1 MNATR
6 ERNVPTVTPSRAAP
20 WMAIAIG
27 AVVFSASAA
36 AATDCEGLA
45 GKNFGDASIT
55 AANSI
60 APPFNIAGKD
70 PPTPVS
76 VNKPFCRVEGVLKP
90 SADSDIK
97 FEVWLPPE
105 SAWNGKYQGV
115 GNGGFAGSL
124 IYRSMDR
131 SLEAGYAVSGTDTG
145 HSGGPLDAAWALGH
159 PEKIVDFGWRA
170 IHETAAVS
178 KAIIEAYYGKPPV
191 HAYFSGCSNG
201 GREALMEA
209 QRFPRDYDGIV
220 AGAPAN
226 FWTKLLTNAVWTEQ
240 ALNQPNGWL
249 SPEKLL
255 IVTKAVLAI
264 CHGEGGYLDDP
275 AQCHFDPSSLVCKV
289 GESSEC
295 LSESEVVT
303 LRKIYSGAEDA
314 DGKSIF
320 PGYPPGSESGPG
332 TWVRWISGSDP
343 KRTAATL
350 LNGFGTGYFANMV
363 FEKADWHI
371 DGQNVND
378 ALAAADKA
386 TAQALDAADPDLNA
400 FNAAGGKLIQ
410 YHGWN
415 DAAIPAQ
422 SSINYYQSV
431 AAKMDQGGS
440 VRSFY
445 RLFMAPG
452 MDHCGGGVGPNAV
465 NGVFGLPSPSL
476 DPAHDVVAALAHWV
490 EDGVPPD
497 HIIATRYYDND
508 PTKGIE
514 AQLPWCAYPATA
526 RYSGQGNRSSATSFF
541 CAGPLQ

>member
-1 MNATR
+1 MSKV
-6 ERNVPTVTPSRAAP
+6 VPKRTAA
-20 WMAIAIG
+20 WTAIVSG
-27 AVVFSASAA
+27 ALAFGVGSAA
-36 AATDCEGLA
+36 AADCQGLA
-45 GKNFGDASIT
+45 GKNFGDATIS
-55 AANSI
+55 AATSV
-60 APPFNIAGKD
+60 APPFNVAGKD

-105 SAWNGKYQGV
+105 SAWNGKYQGI

-170 IHETAAVS
+170 IHETAVAS
-178 KAIIEAYYGKPPV
+178 KVIIEAYYGKPPV
-191 HAYFSGCSNG
+191 HTYFSGCSDG

-209 QRFPRDYDGIV
+209 QRFPRDYDGII

-226 FWTKLLTNAVWTEQ
+226 FWTKLLTNAVWIEQ
-240 ALNQPNGWL
+240 AFDQPNGWL
-249 SPEKLL
+249 SPEKLS
-255 IVTKAVLAI
+255 IVTKAVLAT

-275 AQCHFDPSSLVCKV
+275 AQCHFDPSSLVCKP
-289 GESSEC
+289 GQSNEC
-295 LSESEVVT
+295 LSESEAAT
-303 LRKIYSGAEDA
+303 LREIYSGAEDA

-320 PGYPPGSESGPG
+320 PGYPPGSESGPA
-332 TWVRWISGSDP
+332 TWVLWITGSDP
-343 KRTAATL
+343 KRTAGTL
-350 LNGFGTGYFANMV
+350 MNGFGTGYFANMV
-363 FEKADWHI
+363 FDKSDWRI
-371 DGQNVND
+371 DGQNVHD
-378 ALAAADKA
+378 ALAAADNA

-400 FNAAGGKLIQ
+400 FNGAGGKLIQ

-431 AAKMDQGGS
+431 AAKFGEPGS

-445 RLFMAPG
+445 RLFLAPG

-465 NGVFGLPSPSL
+465 GGVFGLPAPSY

-490 EDGVPPD
+490 EDGVAPGQ
-497 HIIATRYYDND
+497 IIATRYRDND

-514 AQLPWCAYPATA
+514 AQRPWCAYPATA
-526 RYSGQGNRSSATSFF
+526 RFSGQGDRSAATSFV
-541 CAGPLQ
+541 CAERPQ